1 MNTWTVNSAPAQS
14 TPDHASALLLPP
26 AQARCVTLPSGRA
39 FELDRSRWDGPLD
52 PEEFAWCRAHDVPLG
67 FDCAQIG
74 WVTQYCRD
82 DDAYPDGFEPERSPV
97 VRDAGTEAQRLC
109 ATIRSVARGWAVRAQ
124 TDTARAEAESHVLAT
139 IDTMVREFA
148 AAHGVRAANS
158 LHWALRTSLARELPR
173 PPQREVP
180 EPIEFTFRSWSPE
193 DAPVY
198 RTMLDNPRLWQFL
211 PEPFPSPLTEATA
224 RTLIEIGSI
233 DSRQESLA
241 VEHERRPVGQ
251 CLLRFDEPFVGVRSA
266 EVAYWLAEEH
276 WGQGWMTMI
285 LSRFL
290 RRSLRAHAVDVIYAW
305 IHADHAASVRVAE
318 RCGLR
323 RDTFALEPELTAA
336 MHKPRFRRWATYRS
350 DRPVDEARAPLS

>member
-1 MNTWTVNSAPAQS
+1 MSTRTVDGASAPLS
-14 TPDHASALLLPP
+14 PP
-26 AQARCVTLPSGRA
+26 ETRRVTLPSGRV

-52 PEEFAWCRAHDVPLG
+52 PEEFAWCRAHEVPLG

-74 WVTQYCRD
+74 WVTQCCRD
-82 DDAYPDGFEPERSPV
+82 DESDAFGPEHSPV

-109 ATIRSVARGWAVRAQ
+109 ATIRSAARGKAVRAL
-124 TDTARAEAESHVLAT
+124 TETARAEAESEVLAT
-139 IDTMVREFA
+139 IDTMVHEFA
-148 AAHGVRAANS
+148 AAQGVRAANS
-158 LHWALRTSLARELPR
+158 LHWALRATLAREGLR
-173 PPQREVP
+173 PPQRDAL

-233 DSRQESLA
+233 GSRQQTLA
-241 VEHERRPVGQ
+241 VEHEGLPVGQ
-251 CLLRFDEPFVGVRSA
+251 CLLRLDEPFAGVRTA

-276 WGQGWMTMI
+276 WGKGWMSKV
-285 LSRFL
+285 LSQFL
-290 RRSLRAHAVDVIYAW
+290 RRSLRLHALDVVYAW
-305 IHADHAASVRVAE
+305 IHEDHAASVRVAE

-336 MHKPRFRRWATYRS
+336 MRRQRFGRWATYRPEW
-350 DRPVDEARAPLS
+350 PVDEARARRP